1 MEIEASNDAKS
12 HKKSISYR
20 IPITP
25 SEFNLEAY
33 AIRYDGYTKL
43 LRLLFIAENDANLKL
58 EACQLLREQ
67 AKVFKNLNIFQRAS
81 LEIKNILGEEQIAN
95 FDDSIQSSLHL
106 EREKKDMEFTK
117 AKTSMVKDSI
127 RCALNE
133 LGEFYYLT
141 GIPHEALKHYSKS
154 RDYCVTPAQNI
165 EMCLNVAIITNDIC
179 DFRQMA
185 TYLAK
190 AEAFAYNDRVTAT
203 KLQIASALHALH
215 SAQYEIAA
223 RKFLDIDL
231 DIGNQFNR
239 MISNI
244 DVALYGIVLGFYSLN
259 RIELKK
265 IFEEQ
270 KKFKRYID
278 LIPKARYLIQDFF
291 SGEYKRFL
299 EQMRG
304 YLTLLRLDIHLGKH
318 AAVFMDKMVEKIVV
332 QYFSP
337 YNIVDLSRMSS
348 ALGIPLDELEDLL
361 FHLISDNILQARVD
375 CVTQTLRRKK
385 TENRKL
391 AASEVLHLTTSYNRE
406 VKRSMLFLS
415 LQKNNLSVR
424 SVDPTEPTYLT
435 LGARS
440 GSINLPGHRDTS
452 GLEEAPSRSD
462 GEDQPDEDDVMQVVG
477 DVGEESI

>member
-1 MEIEASNDAKS
+1 
-12 HKKSISYR
+12 
-20 IPITP
+20 
-25 SEFNLEAY
+25 
-33 AIRYDGYTKL
+33 
-43 LRLLFIAENDANLKL
+43 
-58 EACQLLREQ
+58 
-67 AKVFKNLNIFQRAS
+67 
-81 LEIKNILGEEQIAN
+81 
-95 FDDSIQSSLHL
+95 
-106 EREKKDMEFTK
+106 
-117 AKTSMVKDSI
+117 
-127 RCALNE
+127 
-133 LGEFYYLT
+133 
-141 GIPHEALKHYSKS
+141 
-154 RDYCVTPAQNI
+154 
-165 EMCLNVAIITNDIC
+165 
-179 DFRQMA
+179 
-185 TYLAK
+185 
-190 AEAFAYNDRVTAT
+190 
-203 KLQIASALHALH
+203 
-215 SAQYEIAA
+215 
-223 RKFLDIDL
+223 
-231 DIGNQFNR
+231 
-239 MISNI
+239 
-244 DVALYGIVLGFYSLN
+244 
-259 RIELKK
+259 
-265 IFEEQ
+265 
-270 KKFKRYID
+270 
-278 LIPKARYLIQDFF
+278 
-291 SGEYKRFL
+291 
-299 EQMRG
+299 MRG